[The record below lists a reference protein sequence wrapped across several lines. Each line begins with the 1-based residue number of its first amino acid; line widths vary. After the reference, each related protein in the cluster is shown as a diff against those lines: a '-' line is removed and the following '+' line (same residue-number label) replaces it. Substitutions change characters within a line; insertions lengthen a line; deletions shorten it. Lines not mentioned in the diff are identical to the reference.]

1 MIHLSKRS
9 KMLLGAGVLA
19 VGALSLGTVRS
30 AIGSDH
36 AGTVITAQTRP
47 GTDLSDLH
55 IFPDPQNPNN
65 VVLSMCVHPLLK
77 AGTAPGAVTFDQDVL
92 YQFKIDNTGDGVE
105 KLVIQARFTGTGL
118 SQKVYIAGPVKPP
131 VIGTRTQFA
140 TPYATTGTFNVPFSP
155 NPAVPTMRVF
165 AGMRSD
171 PFFIDLSQL
180 FAILPDRGDPL
191 LKTPKTPPGQ
201 ANVPQATSWRP
212 AGQAQDFLA
221 NYNVLAIVVSVPK
234 SQLGNGK
241 IGVWE
246 TTSIAQ

>member
-1 MIHLSKRS
+1 MIHLSKRN
-9 KMLLGAGVLA
+9 KMLLGAGLLA

-36 AGTVITAQTRP
+36 AGTVVTAQTRP

-55 IFPDPQNPNN
+55 IFPNPQNPAN
-65 VVLSMCVHPLLK
+65 VVLSMSVHPLIK
-77 AGTAPGAVTFDQDVL
+77 AGTAQGAVTFDQDVL

-105 KLVIQARFTGTGL
+105 DLVIQARFTGSGL
-118 SQKVYIAGPVKPP
+118 NQKVFIAGPVKPP
-131 VIGTRTQFA
+131 RIGTVTQFA
-140 TPYATTGTFNVPFSP
+140 TPYTTTGTFNTPFSP
-155 NPAVPTMRVF
+155 APGVTVF

-171 PFFIDLSQL
+171 PFFLDLSQL

-191 LKTPKTPPGQ
+191 QNPPKTPAGQ

-221 NYNVLAIVVSVPK
+221 SYNVLSIVVELPK
-234 SQLGNGK
+234 GQLGGPSGK

-246 TTSIAQ
+246 TTSRAQ